1 MASLW
6 LSKAEDDKQSPGWR
20 ARAHKQATMWENK
33 AASVKAAY
41 ESARAEGV
49 KYDLLD
55 HTLVSLPFAP
65 HACVVDDLSMQSV
78 RGAIEAK
85 WPAMVPDFAKIMS
98 EHSLW

>member
-1 MASLW
+1 
-6 LSKAEDDKQSPGWR
+6 
-20 ARAHKQATMWENK
+20 MWENK

-41 ESARAEGV
+41 ESARADGV
-49 KYDLLD
+49 QYDRLD
-55 HTLVSLPFAP
+55 HTLVSLSFAP
-65 HACVVDDLSMQSV
+65 RDWVVDDLSMQGV